1 MNNKK
6 LIFGC
11 IFSGFMMGMA
21 QQPLGLGWL
30 AWFSLIPLIFV
41 LNECKTKKLSF
52 FIGYL
57 WGIIYYLHT
66 IFWLAMNIGTT
77 PFVGMISMII
87 SVLYCSL
94 NSAFICLIIFF
105 FKSHYDR
112 RWIWLFPFVWTSVEY
127 IRNMDVLTGGP
138 WTSLANTQIDFLTL
152 VQNVEIFGIYGVSF
166 WIVILNV
173 AIFNWI
179 DRPYTKHAFLM
190 IPIYFLP
197 WLSGLYLTPNPNFD
211 NNKSL
216 DVSLVQPNIHLF
228 DKRKKNSSK
237 EIIESIIEFS
247 KSEII
252 DSVDLLIWPESA
264 LPAYILQKNKL
275 YLNLIQSSLNSTK
288 LLTGLPYY
296 VDINNDRKKFN
307 SAVVLSSSNT
317 SEVYNKL
324 VLVPLGEYIPL
335 STYFPS
341 FSNID
346 LGQANFTH
354 GDEFKLFKINEYLI
368 ASMICFESTIPSLS
382 TRFVRS
388 GAEVLVYLVND
399 GWYEHPPEPQ
409 QHAKQAIFRA
419 IENRRPVLRCANTGI
434 SMIIDKTGNIIK
446 KISLNEKG
454 IINASI
460 VPNNRITF
468 YTRYG
473 DLLAQLS
480 LIVSLSFVFLII
492 PRKK

>member
-1 MNNKK
+1 
-6 LIFGC
+6 
-11 IFSGFMMGMA
+11 
-21 QQPLGLGWL
+21 
-30 AWFSLIPLIFV
+30 
-41 LNECKTKKLSF
+41 
-52 FIGYL
+52 
-57 WGIIYYLHT
+57 
-66 IFWLAMNIGTT
+66 
-77 PFVGMISMII
+77 
-87 SVLYCSL
+87 
-94 NSAFICLIIFF
+94 
-105 FKSHYDR
+105 
-112 RWIWLFPFVWTSVEY
+112 
-127 IRNMDVLTGGP
+127 
-138 WTSLANTQIDFLTL
+138 
-152 VQNVEIFGIYGVSF
+152 
-166 WIVILNV
+166 
-173 AIFNWI
+173 
-179 DRPYTKHAFLM
+179 M
-190 IPIYFLP
+190 IPIFILP

-211 NNKSL
+211 ENKSL
-216 DVSLVQPNIHLF
+216 EVSLVQPNIHLF
-228 DKRKKNSSK
+228 DKRKKSSSI

-247 KSEII
+247 KPEII

-264 LPAYILQKNKL
+264 LPVYILQKNKF
-275 YLNLIQSSLNSTK
+275 YLNLIQSNLNSTK

-296 VDINNDRKKFN
+296 VDIKNDRKKFN
-307 SAVVLSSSNT
+307 SAVVLSSSNI

-324 VLVPLGEYIPL
+324 VLVPVGEYIPL

-354 GDEFKLFKINEYLI
+354 GDEFKLFKINEYLL

-382 TRFVRS
+382 SRFVRS
-388 GAEVLVYLVND
+388 GAEILVYLVND

-446 KISLNEKG
+446 KISLNKKG
-454 IINASI
+454 VINASI

-480 LIVSLSFVFLII
+480 LIVSLSFIFLKI
-492 PRKK
+492 PRNK